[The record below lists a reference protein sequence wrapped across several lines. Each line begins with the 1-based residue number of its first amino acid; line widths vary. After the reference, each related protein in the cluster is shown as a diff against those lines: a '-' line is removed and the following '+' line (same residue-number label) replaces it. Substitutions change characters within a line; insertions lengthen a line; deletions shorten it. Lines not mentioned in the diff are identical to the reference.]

1 MVEFH
6 FEDSTQTL
14 LCRFEGHMDTVM
26 SGNVTEAYNAEL
38 CRLRVKMEMLKI
50 VFDLKGVDY
59 VASSFLRLS
68 LLAAKGIKK
77 GNFSILNA
85 APQVLKVFQ
94 VARLSS
100 LLNES

>member
-6 FEDSTQTL
+6 FEESTQTL
-14 LCRFEGHMDTVM
+14 LCRFEGRMDTVM
-26 SGNVTEAYNAEL
+26 SGTVMEAFNAQL
-38 CRLRVKMEMLKI
+38 SGLKGKTEMLKI
-50 VFDLKGVDY
+50 IFDIKGVDY

-68 LLAAKGIKK
+68 LLAAKGVKK

-85 APQVLKVFQ
+85 VPQVLKVFQ

-100 LLNES
+100 LLNVS

>member
-6 FEDSTQTL
+6 FDKSTQTL
-14 LCRFEGHMDTVM
+14 LCRFEGRMDTVM
-26 SGNVTEAYNAEL
+26 SGTVTEAFNAQL
-38 CRLRVKMEMLKI
+38 NGLKDKTEMLKI
-50 VFDLKGVDY
+50 VFDIKGVDY

-68 LLAAKGIKK
+68 LLAAKGVQK

-85 APQVLKVFQ
+85 APQVLNVFQ

-100 LLNES
+100 LLNVS

>member
-6 FEDSTQTL
+6 FEESTQTL
-14 LCRFEGHMDTVM
+14 LCRFEGRMDTVI
-26 SGNVTEAYNAEL
+26 SGNVTEAFNAQLSGLKGKTET
-38 CRLRVKMEMLKI
+38 LKI
-50 VFDLKGVDY
+50 VFDIKGVDY

-68 LLAAKGIKK
+68 LLAAKGAKK

-100 LLNES
+100 LLNVS